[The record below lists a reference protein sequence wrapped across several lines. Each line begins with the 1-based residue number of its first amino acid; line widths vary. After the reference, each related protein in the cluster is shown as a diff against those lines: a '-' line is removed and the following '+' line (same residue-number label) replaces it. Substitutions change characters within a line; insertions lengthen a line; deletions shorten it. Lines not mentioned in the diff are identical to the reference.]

1 VERSAAGRSI
11 DNDLSIEVTN
21 ARSHSEGPDCSE
33 AEMRIHYAHV
43 VGATMR
49 KIASNAI
56 RQPANLSI
64 DSNLMREAKG
74 LDVNVSRAAEAG
86 IAEAVAAEKTRLW
99 KLENRAT
106 MDAWNDY
113 VEKHGIPLEDSR
125 QF

>member
-1 VERSAAGRSI
+1 
-11 DNDLSIEVTN
+11 
-21 ARSHSEGPDCSE
+21 
-33 AEMRIHYAHV
+33 
-43 VGATMR
+43 MR
-49 KIASNAI
+49 KIALNAI

-113 VEKHGIPLEDSR
+113 VDKTGIPLQEYR

>member
-1 VERSAAGRSI
+1 
-11 DNDLSIEVTN
+11 
-21 ARSHSEGPDCSE
+21 
-33 AEMRIHYAHV
+33 MRIHYAHAAEV
-43 VGATMR
+43 IMR
-49 KIASNAI
+49 KIAVNAV

-64 DSNLMREAKG
+64 DSKLMKEAKG

-106 MDAWNDY
+106 IDAWNEY
-113 VEKHGIPLEDSR
+113 VEKHGIPLTQHR

>member
-1 VERSAAGRSI
+1 
-11 DNDLSIEVTN
+11 
-21 ARSHSEGPDCSE
+21 
-33 AEMRIHYAHV
+33 
-43 VGATMR
+43 MR
-49 KIASNAI
+49 KIALNAI

-113 VEKHGIPLEDSR
+113 TERNGIPLEEYR

>member
-1 VERSAAGRSI
+1 
-11 DNDLSIEVTN
+11 
-21 ARSHSEGPDCSE
+21 
-33 AEMRIHYAHV
+33 MRIIYAHAK
-43 VGATMR
+43 GSIMR
-49 KIASNAI
+49 KIATNAV

-64 DSNLMREAKG
+64 DSQLMAEAKR
-74 LDVNVSRAAEAG
+74 LNVNVSRAAEAG

-113 VEKHGIPLEDSR
+113 VDKHGIPLAEHR

>member
-1 VERSAAGRSI
+1 
-11 DNDLSIEVTN
+11 
-21 ARSHSEGPDCSE
+21 
-33 AEMRIHYAHV
+33 
-43 VGATMR
+43 MR
-49 KIASNAI
+49 KIALNAI

-74 LDVNVSRAAEAG
+74 IDVNVSRAAEAG

-113 VEKHGIPLEDSR
+113 IDKTGIPLQEYR

>member
-1 VERSAAGRSI
+1 LSVEATIGESPVRLQAKLTRNRSLDYCLSAG
-11 DNDLSIEVTN
+11 
-21 ARSHSEGPDCSE
+21 
-33 AEMRIHYAHV
+33 MRIHYAHV
-43 VGATMR
+43 AEAIMR
-49 KIASNAI
+49 KIALNAI

-113 VEKHGIPLEDSR
+113 VEKNGIPLEEYR

>member
-1 VERSAAGRSI
+1 
-11 DNDLSIEVTN
+11 
-21 ARSHSEGPDCSE
+21 
-33 AEMRIHYAHV
+33 
-43 VGATMR
+43 MR
-49 KIASNAI
+49 KIALNAI

-113 VEKHGIPLEDSR
+113 VEKTGIPLEDYR

>member
-1 VERSAAGRSI
+1 
-11 DNDLSIEVTN
+11 
-21 ARSHSEGPDCSE
+21 
-33 AEMRIHYAHV
+33 
-43 VGATMR
+43 MR
-49 KIASNAI
+49 KIALNAI

-113 VEKHGIPLEDSR
+113 IEKSGIPLEEHR

>member
-1 VERSAAGRSI
+1 
-11 DNDLSIEVTN
+11 
-21 ARSHSEGPDCSE
+21 
-33 AEMRIHYAHV
+33 
-43 VGATMR
+43 MR
-49 KIASNAI
+49 KLALNAI

-64 DSNLMREAKG
+64 DSKLMKEAKG

-106 MDAWNDY
+106 MEAWNDY
-113 VEKHGIPLEDSR
+113 AEKHGIPLKEHR

>member
-1 VERSAAGRSI
+1 
-11 DNDLSIEVTN
+11 
-21 ARSHSEGPDCSE
+21 
-33 AEMRIHYAHV
+33 
-43 VGATMR
+43 MR
-49 KIASNAI
+49 KIALNAI

-106 MDAWNDY
+106 IDAWNDY
-113 VEKHGIPLEDSR
+113 VEKNGIPLEEYR

>member
-1 VERSAAGRSI
+1 
-11 DNDLSIEVTN
+11 
-21 ARSHSEGPDCSE
+21 
-33 AEMRIHYAHV
+33 
-43 VGATMR
+43 MR
-49 KIASNAI
+49 KIALNAV

-106 MDAWNDY
+106 METWNDY
-113 VEKHGIPLEDSR
+113 IEKHGVPLEEYR

>member
-1 VERSAAGRSI
+1 
-11 DNDLSIEVTN
+11 
-21 ARSHSEGPDCSE
+21 
-33 AEMRIHYAHV
+33 
-43 VGATMR
+43 MR
-49 KIASNAI
+49 KIALNAI

-113 VEKHGIPLEDSR
+113 IDKTGIPLQEYR

>member
-1 VERSAAGRSI
+1 
-11 DNDLSIEVTN
+11 
-21 ARSHSEGPDCSE
+21 
-33 AEMRIHYAHV
+33 
-43 VGATMR
+43 MR
-49 KIASNAI
+49 KIALSAI

-64 DSNLMREAKG
+64 DSSLMREAKG

-106 MDAWNDY
+106 MDEWNDY
-113 VEKHGIPLEDSR
+113 IEKHGIPLDEYR

>member
-1 VERSAAGRSI
+1 
-11 DNDLSIEVTN
+11 
-21 ARSHSEGPDCSE
+21 
-33 AEMRIHYAHV
+33 
-43 VGATMR
+43 MR
-49 KIASNAI
+49 KIALNAI

-86 IAEAVAAEKTRLW
+86 IAEAVAAQKTRLW

-113 VEKHGIPLEDSR
+113 TEKNGIPLEEYR

>member
-1 VERSAAGRSI
+1 
-11 DNDLSIEVTN
+11 
-21 ARSHSEGPDCSE
+21 
-33 AEMRIHYAHV
+33 
-43 VGATMR
+43 MR
-49 KIASNAI
+49 KIAANAA

-64 DSNLMREAKG
+64 DSQLMKEAKG
-74 LDVNVSRAAEAG
+74 LNVNVSRAAEAG

-113 VEKHGIPLEDSR
+113 VDKHGILLAEHR

>member
-1 VERSAAGRSI
+1 
-11 DNDLSIEVTN
+11 
-21 ARSHSEGPDCSE
+21 
-33 AEMRIHYAHV
+33 
-43 VGATMR
+43 MR
-49 KIASNAI
+49 KIALNAI

-113 VEKHGIPLEDSR
+113 VEKTGIPLEDFR

>member
-1 VERSAAGRSI
+1 
-11 DNDLSIEVTN
+11 
-21 ARSHSEGPDCSE
+21 
-33 AEMRIHYAHV
+33 
-43 VGATMR
+43 MR
-49 KIASNAI
+49 KIALNAI

-106 MDAWNDY
+106 MDAWNEY
-113 VEKHGIPLEDSR
+113 VEKHGIPQEDSR

>member
-1 VERSAAGRSI
+1 
-11 DNDLSIEVTN
+11 
-21 ARSHSEGPDCSE
+21 
-33 AEMRIHYAHV
+33 MRIHYAHV
-43 VGATMR
+43 AEAIMR
-49 KIASNAI
+49 KIALNAI

-113 VEKHGIPLEDSR
+113 VEKNGIPLDEYR